1 MMLLVKLFY
10 RDKTMGMAQ
19 SDRIPWMP
27 IKIKQCLTPFQRIF
41 WVVNN

>member
-19 SDRIPWMP
+19 SDNTMDAYQDKAMSNTIP
-27 IKIKQCLTPFQRIF
+27 KNF